1 MTEHANPVSLH
12 RRVSDPPE
20 EDFRK
25 SRRYEE
31 REVILERQMDTY
43 SKWIVGVV
51 GAGIITLLSVLALRD
66 RQSIDQTMVHLN
78 SRQTATDVLVQRHET
93 ELQLLRQGQ
102 ADVAADVK
110 EMRADI
116 KAMREAQDRLLV
128 EIRRAR

>member
-1 MTEHANPVSLH
+1 
-12 RRVSDPPE
+12 
-20 EDFRK
+20 
-25 SRRYEE
+25 
-31 REVILERQMDTY
+31 
-43 SKWIVGVV
+43 
-51 GAGIITLLSVLALRD
+51 
-66 RQSIDQTMVHLN
+66 MVHLN